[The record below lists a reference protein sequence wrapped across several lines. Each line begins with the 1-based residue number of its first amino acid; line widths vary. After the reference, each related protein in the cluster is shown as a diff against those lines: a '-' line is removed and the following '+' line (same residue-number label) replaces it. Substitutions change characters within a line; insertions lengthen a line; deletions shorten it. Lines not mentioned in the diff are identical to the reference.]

1 MSVEVRD
8 QHQVPLHSDLI
19 WGTGSLIVPE
29 LISLA
34 KLAGLWTSGNLP
46 PWCWHCKRTT
56 LHPAFP
62 EGAWDLSS
70 GSRACMLGSYYWA
83 VSSTI
88 YNYFKII
95 CIKSTKVLNDERQI
109 CHLLHLDYSLS
120 VDITE
125 LRPTVLFL
133 LSIFSLVLCS
143 SVLPF
148 CLFWTE
154 KSKSFWFS
162 TFSFICSSLQ
172 FSLSSYGRDCNV

>member
-34 KLAGLWTSGNLP
+34 RLAGLWISGNLP
-46 PWCWHCKRTT
+46 PWCRHCKITT

-70 GSRACMLGSYYWA
+70 GSHACMLGSYYWA

-88 YNYFKII
+88 YKYFKII

-125 LRPTVLFL
+125 LRSTVLFFAFYFLIGPL
-133 LSIFSLVLCS
+133 LLCS
-143 SVLPF
+143 SLLLILDRKVKELLVF
-148 CLFWTE
+148 NF
-154 KSKSFWFS
+154 
-162 TFSFICSSLQ
+162 Q
-172 FSLSSYGRDCNV
+172 FHL